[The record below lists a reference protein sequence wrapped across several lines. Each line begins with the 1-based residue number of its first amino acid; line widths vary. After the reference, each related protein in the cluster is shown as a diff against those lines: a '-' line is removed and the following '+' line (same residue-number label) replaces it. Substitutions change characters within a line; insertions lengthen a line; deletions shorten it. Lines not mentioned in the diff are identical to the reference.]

1 MNTSNPFHLQASL
14 NAVHNQHRPALAF
27 TARTADEFKAWQAAL
42 REQARSLLGL
52 SGRTLPTHPTTT
64 LLQAV
69 DRGTYME
76 EKYALQVGNAQ
87 TGGELAPMYLLIPKR
102 EAPFTPVL
110 VFHGHNPSVQYVLGH
125 YPDPATAADRLAA
138 HNNYAQAL
146 AEAGYFVCAIE
157 QRGFGERISDQLGDQ
172 QWGGSCRHLSF
183 EYMMNGR
190 TLMGERCWDG
200 MVAINYLRTRTDVRQ
215 DRLGCTGN
223 SGGGTTTMW
232 LALLDERISV
242 ATPSCFFCTFRD
254 SILGMWHCECN
265 YVPNTLRFADMGDL
279 MAAMAPRPLRIIA
292 GELDPIYPVTPA
304 RQQFATVERA
314 YALLGAANRCSLA
327 VHPGGHAHDHALSQS
342 WLNQWL

>member
-1 MNTSNPFHLQASL
+1 MNSANPFHLQASL
-14 NAVHNQHRPALAF
+14 NAAHDQHRPLLAF
-27 TARTADEFKAWQAAL
+27 NARTPDQFKSWL
-42 REQARSLLGL
+42 SVVREYARNLLGL
-52 SGRTLPTHPTTT
+52 AGRELPTAPTAT
-64 LLQAV
+64 LLQTA
-69 DRGTYME
+69 DRGTYVE
-76 EKYALQVGNAQ
+76 EKYALQVGDAR
-87 TGGELAPMYLLIPKR
+87 TGHELAPMYLLVPKR
-102 EAPFTPVL
+102 QPPFTPIL

-125 YPDPATAADRLAA
+125 YPDAATAADRLAA

-157 QRGFGERISDQLGDQ
+157 QRGFGERVTDQLGDQ
-172 QWGGSCRHLSF
+172 EWGGSCRHLSF

-200 MVAINYLRTRTDVRQ
+200 MVAINYLHTRTDVLH

-232 LALLDERISV
+232 LALLDGRISV
-242 ATPSCFFCTFRD
+242 AVPSCFFSTFRH

-265 YVPNTLRFADMGDL
+265 YVPNALRYFDMGDL

-292 GELDPIYPVTPA
+292 GELDPIYPIAHA

-314 YALLGAANRCSLA
+314 YAMLGAAGRCSLA
-327 VHPGGHAHDHALSQS
+327 VHPGGHAHNHQLSQG
-342 WLNQWL
+342 WFKQWL